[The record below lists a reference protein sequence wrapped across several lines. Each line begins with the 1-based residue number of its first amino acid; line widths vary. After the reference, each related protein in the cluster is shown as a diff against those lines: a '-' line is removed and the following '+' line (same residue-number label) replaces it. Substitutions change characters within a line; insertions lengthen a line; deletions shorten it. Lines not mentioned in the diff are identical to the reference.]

1 MFTVSE
7 TYMSQYEREIEL
19 YDYIEVLLK
28 YKWFIL
34 AATLLCGGAGW
45 FLRSEAPPP
54 VYEADVVLMIKQMPS
69 QQTDGQQQVTSTQS
83 SGFYETLARDDGLK
97 QAVIHSLKALT
108 DSLGVGLSLTSMDGI
123 LQVEIL
129 DPGVKLTVRH
139 SNPHL
144 PIPLVN
150 TWASLFVARNSD
162 LSSEEGGRYYDYV
175 ESQYQT
181 TRHHLDSLE
190 VELHAFQNDNQIA
203 FLQMQQS
210 MLDTTAIKLYR
221 DLFTLESA
229 LQDTVIEIQATD
241 IRLRSIID
249 GFKPTYQQIIFGL
262 LNQDVTTPQDQFYD
276 KLKEVLRA
284 FDKSTDFYHLVDV
297 YAPVGIEILEK
308 ELADLSPSLG
318 TEANPIYIELSEQLV
333 DLRLRYGKR
342 NIVRR
347 QTTTGSIDIGKVRE
361 QYLLLQIQRDRIQQA
376 LDLIVQ
382 KRLRDSKRIAL
393 EKRLKTVGN
402 SLANKV
408 HNYQRLSRDRDL
420 LLQTLDQL
428 TQLAEGARISRAKA
442 ANDIR
447 VLTQALVV
455 RSTSEAPIQQKSAI
469 AAGVGLLIAAILSLL
484 IEYVRKARQ
493 KRTTANAA

>member
-1 MFTVSE
+1 
-7 TYMSQYEREIEL
+7 MSQYEREIEL
-19 YDYIEVLLK
+19 YDSIEVLLK

-54 VYEADVVLMIKQMPS
+54 VYEADVVLMIKQIPS
-69 QQTDGQQQVTSTQS
+69 QQAGDQQVASTQS

-97 QAVIHSLKALT
+97 QALADSVRSLT
-108 DSLGVGLSLTSMDGI
+108 DSLGLGLSLTTLDGI

-190 VELHAFQNDNQIA
+190 VELHAFENDNQIA

-210 MLDTTAIKLYR
+210 MLDTTARTLYR
-221 DLFTLESA
+221 DIFALESA
-229 LQDTVIEIQATD
+229 LQDTGIAIQATD
-241 IRLRSIID
+241 IRLRGLID
-249 GFKPTYQQIIFGL
+249 GFKPTYQRTIAELQ
-262 LNQDVTTPQDQFYD
+262 NQNAATPQDQFYN
-276 KLKEVLRA
+276 KLEEVLRE
-284 FDKSTDFYHLVDV
+284 FDKSTRFDHWVDLYV
-297 YAPVGIEILEK
+297 PRRIKNLKK
-308 ELADLSPSLG
+308 ELAGTPTALG
-318 TEANPIYIELSEQLV
+318 TQPNPIYI
-333 DLRLRYGKR
+333 DLAARLADIRLRHGER
-342 NIVRR
+342 PTSGR
-347 QTTTGSIDIGKVRE
+347 QNATDLADFAMVRE
-361 QYLLLQIQRDRIQQA
+361 LYIELQAQRDRIEET
-376 LDLIVQ
+376 LNIIVQ
-382 KRLRDSKRIAL
+382 KKLHDAQRISL
-393 EKRLKTVGN
+393 EKNQRAIGN
-402 SLANKV
+402 SLTNKA
-408 HNYQRLSRDRDL
+408 HNYKRLSRDRDL
-420 LLQTLDQL
+420 LLQTIDRLSE
-428 TQLAEGARISRAKA
+428 LAEGARISRAKA

>member
-1 MFTVSE
+1 M
-7 TYMSQYEREIEL
+7 
-19 YDYIEVLLK
+19 
-28 YKWFIL
+28 
-34 AATLLCGGAGW
+34 
-45 FLRSEAPPP
+45 RSEAPPP
-54 VYEADVVLMIKQMPS
+54 VYEADVVLIIKQMPS
-69 QQTDGQQQVTSTQS
+69 QQTDGQQQVTNSQS

-97 QAVIHSLKALT
+97 QALVDSLKALT
-108 DSLGVGLSLTSMDGI
+108 DSLGVSLSLTSMDGVM
-123 LQVEIL
+123 QVDIL
-129 DPGVKLTVRH
+129 DPGVKLTARH
-139 SNPHL
+139 PNPHL

-175 ESQYQT
+175 ESQYQV

-190 VELHAFQNDNQIA
+190 VKLHAFENDNQIS

-241 IRLRSIID
+241 IRLRGLIS
-249 GFKPTYQQIIFGL
+249 GFHPTYQQTIVEL
-262 LNQDVTTPQDQFYD
+262 QTQNATTLHDQFYD
-276 KLKEVLRA
+276 KLKEVLRE
-284 FDKSTDFYHLVDV
+284 FDKSTDFYHLVDL
-297 YAPVGIEILEK
+297 YAPVGIENLEK
-308 ELADLSPSLG
+308 VLTTLSPSLVG
-318 TEANPIYIELSEQLV
+318 NKPNPIYIEVSEQLV

-342 NIVRR
+342 NISRG
-347 QTTTGSIDIGKVRE
+347 QNTTGSIDIAKIRE
-361 QYLLLQIQRDRIQQA
+361 QYLLLQVQRDRIEQA

-382 KRLRDSKRIAL
+382 QRLHNPQRIAL
-393 EKRLKTVGN
+393 QKRLKTIGN

-408 HNYQRLSRDRDL
+408 HNHQRLSRDRDL

-428 TQLAEGARISRAKA
+428 SQLIEGARISRAKA

-455 RSTSEAPIQQKSAI
+455 RSTSRAPFEQKSAI
-469 AAGVGLLIAAILSLL
+469 AAGVGLMISAILSLL

-493 KRTTANAA
+493 NRATANAA

>member
-1 MFTVSE
+1 
-7 TYMSQYEREIEL
+7 
-19 YDYIEVLLK
+19 
-28 YKWFIL
+28 
-34 AATLLCGGAGW
+34 
-45 FLRSEAPPP
+45 
-54 VYEADVVLMIKQMPS
+54 
-69 QQTDGQQQVTSTQS
+69 
-83 SGFYETLARDDGLK
+83 
-97 QAVIHSLKALT
+97 
-108 DSLGVGLSLTSMDGI
+108 
-123 LQVEIL
+123 
-129 DPGVKLTVRH
+129 
-139 SNPHL
+139 
-144 PIPLVN
+144 
-150 TWASLFVARNSD
+150 SD

-276 KLKEVLRA
+276 KLKEVLRT

>member
-1 MFTVSE
+1 
-7 TYMSQYEREIEL
+7 
-19 YDYIEVLLK
+19 
-28 YKWFIL
+28 
-34 AATLLCGGAGW
+34 
-45 FLRSEAPPP
+45 
-54 VYEADVVLMIKQMPS
+54 
-69 QQTDGQQQVTSTQS
+69 
-83 SGFYETLARDDGLK
+83 
-97 QAVIHSLKALT
+97 
-108 DSLGVGLSLTSMDGI
+108 MDGI
-123 LQVEIL
+123 LEVEIL

-139 SNPHL
+139 PNPHL

-150 TWASLFVARNSD
+150 TWAELFVARNSD
-162 LSSEEGGRYYDYV
+162 LSSKEGGRYYDYV
-175 ESQYQT
+175 ESQYQA

-190 VELHAFQNDNQIA
+190 VELHAFENDNQIG

-210 MLDTTAIKLYR
+210 MLDTTAINLYR

-241 IRLRSIID
+241 IRLRSIIG
-249 GFKPTYQQIIFGL
+249 GFKPTYQQIIFEL
-262 LNQDVTTPQDQFYD
+262 LNQDATTPQDQFYD
-276 KLKEVLRA
+276 KLKEVLRS
-284 FDKSTDFYHLVDV
+284 FYKSTDFYHLVDV
-297 YAPVGIEILEK
+297 YAPVGIENLEK

-333 DLRLRYGKR
+333 HLRLRYGKR

-347 QTTTGSIDIGKVRE
+347 QTTTGSIDIGKLRE
-361 QYLLLQIQRDRIQQA
+361 QYLLLQVQRDRIQQA

-382 KRLRDSKRIAL
+382 KRLRDSKRVAL

-408 HNYQRLSRDRDL
+408 HNHQRLSRDRDL

-428 TQLAEGARISRAKA
+428 SQLAEGARISRAKA

-469 AAGVGLLIAAILSLL
+469 AAGVGLLISSILSLL

-493 KRTTANAA
+493 NRSTANAA